1 MEDLDKFEE
10 PKKIIINTNKLS
22 RCYIDPDGNIYDK
35 NYLLKNIETLLPLN
49 VQIRDLELILPR
61 VIVYNLFFED
71 FFILFLKNKISLN
84 SEDYFLLKCKHFA
97 KVINNNS
104 PQHSTQDVLYY
115 DYLSSKQMELI
126 YSQQNIQS

>member
-1 MEDLDKFEE
+1 MIELDKFEE
-10 PKKIIINTNKLS
+10 PKKITINTNKLS

-35 NYLLKNIETLLPLN
+35 NYLFKNLEPIFPIN
-49 VQIRDLELILPR
+49 IQVRDLELILPR
-61 VIVYNLFFED
+61 VIVYNLFYED

-104 PQHSTQDVLYY
+104 LNHSTQDVLYY
-115 DYLSSKQMELI
+115 DYLSSEQMNII
-126 YSQQNIQS
+126 YSQ